1 MDKWLLLDLGTAEYA
16 SVLDL
21 QHRLVRKRV
30 AGTIPNTLILV
41 EHPHV
46 ITLGR
51 RAEESNII
59 EARGVPVVRVERGG
73 DVTYHGPGQLVGY
86 PILSLAERGNDLR
99 KYVRDLEGAI
109 IETCERFGVM
119 GRHVDKK
126 PGVWITDR
134 AKRERKIASIG
145 VAVSHWVTYHGFALN
160 VNTDLGYFQLINPCG
175 YSSDTMTS
183 IAEQVGQRVVFDE
196 VKEAILE
203 SLAEVLGADVSSA
216 SAADL
221 ADGWPKGAPVAS
233 VDDTAALDPTGAA
246 EKAA

>member
-1 MDKWLLLDLGTAEYA
+1 MTSWALLDLGRAEYG

-30 AGTIPNTLILV
+30 ARAIPNTLVLV

-51 RAEESNII
+51 RGEDANVL
-59 EARGVPVVRVERGG
+59 RHDQVPVVRVERGG

-99 KYVRDLEGAI
+99 RYVRDLEDVLLA
-109 IETCERFGVM
+109 TCARYGIYA
-119 GRHVDKK
+119 RHEEKK
-126 PGVWITDR
+126 PGVWLTDKWR
-134 AKRERKIASIG
+134 RERKIASVG

-160 VNTDLGYFQLINPCG
+160 INTDLAYFQLINPCG
-175 YSSDTMTS
+175 YSSATMTS
-183 IAEQVGQRVVFDE
+183 MAEQVGQRVVFDE
-196 VKEAILE
+196 VKEAL
-203 SLAEVLGADVSSA
+203 LDAFAEHFGAELGPA
-216 SAADL
+216 SAGEL
-221 ADGWPKGAPVAS
+221 AGGWPGGFPVDS
-233 VDDTAALDPTGAA
+233 VDEDSARPPLDTG